1 MTDDASECRDSDGP
15 LRVGLIVNPIAGMGG
30 AVGLKGTDGPEI
42 LARAIA
48 LGATPLASA
57 RARRALQTIATSHA
71 RLRVATAPGP
81 LGQEA
86 AAGLD
91 LDVHVL
97 GAAPAG
103 PTTAADT
110 RAAVQSMR
118 ERGVDLILFAGG
130 DGTAR
135 DVVEEIGLAVPV
147 LGIPSGVK
155 MHSGVFATSPE
166 AAGRLIA
173 ELSRELGR
181 FRCREVE
188 IMDADEDAVRANRIA
203 TRLCGYAWV
212 PVAPRLVQAAKGG
225 PPLAGEAA
233 VHAACAEIAAEMA
246 PGTLYLIGPG
256 RTAKAVMAAL
266 GLEGTLLGVDAV
278 LDRRLVGRDLSEA
291 EILELMRGIRTRIVL
306 GVIGGQGFLLGR
318 GNQQIGPLAIR
329 EVGRDGLV
337 IVASVEKLLTLAE
350 PRLLVD
356 TGDPALDAALAGH
369 VRVCTGPRRSMV
381 MRLEP

>member
-1 MTDDASECRDSDGP
+1 MIGDANPPRESGKS
-15 LRVGLIVNPIAGMGG
+15 LTVGLIVNPSAGMGG
-30 AVGLKGTDGPEI
+30 AVGLKGTDGPEV

-48 LGATPLASA
+48 LGATPVACA
-57 RARRALQTIATSHA
+57 RARLALQAMATSHA
-71 RLRVATAPGP
+71 RLRVAPAPGP
-81 LGQEA
+81 LGQQS
-86 AAGLD
+86 AAGLG

-103 PTTAADT
+103 PTTPADT
-110 RAAVQSMR
+110 RAAVQAMR

-173 ELSRELGR
+173 ELSREPRR
-181 FRCREVE
+181 FSCREVE
-188 IMDADEDAVRANRIA
+188 IMDVDEDAVRSNRIA
-203 TRLCGYAWV
+203 TRLYGYARV
-212 PVAPRLVQAAKGG
+212 PSAPRLVQAAKSG
-225 PPLAGEAA
+225 PPPSGEAA
-233 VHAACAEIAAEMA
+233 VDAACAEIAAGMA

-256 RTAKAVMAAL
+256 RTAMRVMEAL
-266 GLEGTLLGVDAV
+266 RLEGTLLGVDAV

-291 EILELMRGIRTRIVL
+291 EILELMRGRRTQIVL
-306 GVIGGQGFLLGR
+306 GVIGGQGFVLGR
-318 GNQQIGPLAIR
+318 GNQQVGPRVIR
-329 EVGRDGLV
+329 QVGRDGLV
-337 IVASVEKLLTLAE
+337 IVASAEKLLALPE

-356 TGDPALDAALAGH
+356 TGDPDLDATLAGH
-369 VRVCTGPRRSMV
+369 VRVRTGPRRSMV